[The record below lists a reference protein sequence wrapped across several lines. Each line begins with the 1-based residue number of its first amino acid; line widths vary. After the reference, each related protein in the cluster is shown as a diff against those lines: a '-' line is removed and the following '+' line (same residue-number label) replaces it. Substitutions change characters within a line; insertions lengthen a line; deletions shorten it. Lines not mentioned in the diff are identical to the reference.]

1 MQDFSKGWTQFQPIN
16 CIWLI
21 YDGVEKYDLSALI
34 NISEAYVSVHNR

>member
-1 MQDFSKGWTQFQPIN
+1 MQDLSKGWTHFQLIN

-34 NISEAYVSVHNR
+34 NISAAYVSLECT